1 MAYRFIAFLFGLTAE
16 IFYRRIVVGGR
27 VPESGPVLMV
37 ANHPN
42 ALADPAILL
51 RITSRP
57 LRTLAKEPLFRMP
70 VVSWILRAARAIP
83 VYRAQDG
90 YDTAR
95 NAEVFRAV
103 RDALTEGEVVALFPE
118 GISHHLPGLQRL
130 KTGAARMAI
139 DATRGGGAGARLQ
152 ILPVGLTFRDKPAF
166 RSDAIVHI
174 GEPLDVAAFL
184 AARSHDGSGH
194 DEDREAVSGDDGRSS
209 AGDADEVT
217 ALTLEMQRRIQALII
232 DLDRWEDSPLIEV
245 AALWSAGNRQ
255 DPLAA
260 ILVARAARVL
270 ERSAPDALAR
280 FKERLLAFSALLR
293 ARGLDASHLDLRLS
307 LGVVLQYL
315 VRHGVAFVLGLPVG
329 LLGAAAYGLP
339 YLVLRWGPG
348 LARVEPDAV
357 ATVRIF
363 GAVFVMLPW
372 HAGICALLAA
382 LWPTTVALP
391 LSIALPFA
399 GLYAHAFMRRRKR
412 MWRDGRAFW
421 HLATRPSLRQALL
434 RERDELTAELRALA
448 ERL

>member
-1 MAYRFIAFLFGLTAE
+1 MAYRFIAFLFGLSAE
-16 IFYRRIVVGGR
+16 IFYRRIVVGAQ
-27 VPESGPVLMV
+27 VPDSGPVLLV

-51 RITSRP
+51 RISARP
-57 LRTLAKEPLFRMP
+57 LRTLAKAPLFRVP

-95 NAEVFRAV
+95 NDEVFRAV
-103 RDALTEGEVVALFPE
+103 QQALDDQEVVALFPE

-139 DATRGGGAGARLQ
+139 DAVRSGGGGASLQ

-174 GEPLDVAAFL
+174 GEAIDVAAFL
-184 AARSHDGSGH
+184 ARHAES
-194 DEDREAVSGDDGRSS
+194 EASEPTR
-209 AGDADEVT
+209 DADLVV
-217 ALTLEMQRRIQALII
+217 ALTEEMQRRIQSLII
-232 DLDRWEDSPLIEV
+232 DLDHWEDSPLIEV
-245 AALWSAGNRQ
+245 AALWSAGPRN
-255 DPLAA
+255 DPLAP
-260 ILVARAARVL
+260 ILVARAARAL
-270 ERSAPDALAR
+270 ERSAPEALGR
-280 FKERLLAFSALLR
+280 YKERLRAFSTLLR
-293 ARGLDASHLDLRLS
+293 ARGLDASHLDLRPS
-307 LGVVLQYL
+307 GGVVLQYL
-315 VRHGVAFVLGLPVG
+315 VRHTLAVAFGLPVT
-329 LLGAAAYGLP
+329 LVGAAVYGAP

-348 LARVEPDAV
+348 LARVAPDAV

-363 GAVFVMLPW
+363 GAVFLLLPW
-372 HAGICALLAA
+372 HAGLCGLLAA
-382 LWPTTVALP
+382 FWPTEISLP
-391 LSIALPFA
+391 LSIALPFV

-421 HLATRPSLRQALL
+421 HLATRRSLRDALL
-434 RERDELTAELRALA
+434 RERDALAAELRGLA